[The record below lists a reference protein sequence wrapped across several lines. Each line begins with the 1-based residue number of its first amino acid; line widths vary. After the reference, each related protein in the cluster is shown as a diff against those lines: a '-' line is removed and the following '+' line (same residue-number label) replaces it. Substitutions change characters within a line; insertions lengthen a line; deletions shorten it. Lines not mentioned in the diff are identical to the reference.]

1 MKFSW
6 LKPLSYTP
14 LPAGVL
20 LQSIV
25 IPSSAV
31 DVNKLMVLVQNES
44 LKDVTIPVGTV
55 VGGLYITDVVTI
67 MSDPQSGSEEFNAS
81 LIYFGESPVPEQ

>member
-1 MKFSW
+1 M
-6 LKPLSYTP
+6 
-14 LPAGVL
+14 
-20 LQSIV
+20 
-25 IPSSAV
+25 

-67 MSDPQSGSEEFNAS
+67 VSDPQSGSEEFNAS
-81 LIYFGESPVPEQ
+81 LIYFGESPAPEQ